1 MINFIKTI
9 FLLIICSGTLISKP
23 IIIKLATLAPEGTE
37 YYNLLLE
44 MGQRWQEET
53 NGEIILRIYP
63 NGVVGRES
71 DTIRKMRI
79 GQIQASAMSSIGLAD
94 LTDQIQA
101 FTIPMVFKDYDDV
114 EKVKEVMFDDISNGL
129 SESGFKL
136 LFLVDIGWVYWFSV
150 NEIAVPEDLRNAKI
164 YTTAGDYI
172 TVELFKRFGFNAI
185 PVSETDILISLQTGM
200 INSMQT
206 VPILSLS
213 SGWFA
218 LMPNML
224 DLKWAVF
231 IGAVIIDERVW
242 SKIRPEHQKVMME
255 VAQEI
260 GKKYQENG
268 RKTDAQAIE
277 MMKKYGMKVKTPTD
291 EELKIWEDF
300 KEEIKGKNVICVVSG
315 SNNDITRTAEIKER
329 ALLHANLKHYFI
341 VKFPQRAGALR
352 EFVVDILGENDDITH
367 FEYTKKTNREN
378 GAAVVGVELKSAD
391 DLEPLIT
398 KMKLHNFYG
407 DYLNNKP
414 ELFQFL
420 V

>member
-101 FTIPMVFKDYDDV
+101 FTIPMKFKDYDDV
-114 EKVKEVMFDDISNGL
+114 ENVKEVMFDDISNGL

-136 LFLVDIGWVYWFSV
+136 LFLVDIGWVYWFSA
-150 NEIAVPEDLRNAKI
+150 NEISVPEDLRNAKI
-164 YTTAGDYI
+164 YTTAGDYV

-185 PVSETDILISLQTGM
+185 PVSETDILTSLQTGM

-268 RKTDAQAIE
+268 RKTDAKAIE
-277 MMKKYGMKVKTPTD
+277 MMKEYGMKVKTPTD

-300 KEEIKGKNVICVVSG
+300 KEEIIPDVIDTYVP
-315 SNNDITRTAEIKER
+315 KEVYD
-329 ALLHANLKHYFI
+329 K
-341 VKFPQRAGALR
+341 V
-352 EFVVDILGENDDITH
+352 T
-367 FEYTKKTNREN
+367 
-378 GAAVVGVELKSAD
+378 SAID
-391 DLEPLIT
+391 E
-398 KMKLHNFYG
+398 
-407 DYLNNKP
+407 
-414 ELFQFL
+414 
-420 V
+420 

>member
-136 LFLVDIGWVYWFSV
+136 LFLVDIGWVYWFSA

-164 YTTAGDYI
+164 YTTAGDYV

-185 PVSETDILISLQTGM
+185 PVSETDILTSLQTGM
-200 INSMQT
+200 INSIQT

-268 RKTDAQAIE
+268 RKTDVKAIE
-277 MMKKYGMKVKTPTD
+277 MMKEYGMKVKTPTD

-300 KEEIKGKNVICVVSG
+300 KEEIIPDVIDTYVP
-315 SNNDITRTAEIKER
+315 KEVYD
-329 ALLHANLKHYFI
+329 K
-341 VKFPQRAGALR
+341 V
-352 EFVVDILGENDDITH
+352 T
-367 FEYTKKTNREN
+367 
-378 GAAVVGVELKSAD
+378 SAID
-391 DLEPLIT
+391 E
-398 KMKLHNFYG
+398 
-407 DYLNNKP
+407 
-414 ELFQFL
+414 
-420 V
+420 

>member
-114 EKVKEVMFDDISNGL
+114 EKVKEVMFHDISNGL

-136 LFLVDIGWVYWFSV
+136 LFLVDIGWVYWFSA

-164 YTTAGDYI
+164 YTTAGDYV

-300 KEEIKGKNVICVVSG
+300 KEEIIPDVIDAYVP
-315 SNNDITRTAEIKER
+315 KEVYD
-329 ALLHANLKHYFI
+329 KVI
-341 VKFPQRAGALR
+341 
-352 EFVVDILGENDDITH
+352 
-367 FEYTKKTNREN
+367 
-378 GAAVVGVELKSAD
+378 SAID
-391 DLEPLIT
+391 E
-398 KMKLHNFYG
+398 
-407 DYLNNKP
+407 
-414 ELFQFL
+414 
-420 V
+420 

>member
-53 NGEIILRIYP
+53 NGEVILRIYP

-101 FTIPMVFKDYDDV
+101 FTIPMKFKDYDDV
-114 EKVKEVMFDDISNGL
+114 ENVKEAMFDDISNGL

-136 LFLVDIGWVYWFSV
+136 LFLVDIGWVYWFSA
-150 NEIAVPEDLRNAKI
+150 NEISVPEDLRNAKI
-164 YTTAGDYI
+164 YTTAGDYV

-185 PVSETDILISLQTGM
+185 PVSETDILTSLQTGM

-242 SKIRPEHQKVMME
+242 SKIRPEHQKAMME

-277 MMKKYGMKVKTPTD
+277 MMKEYGMKVKTPTD

-300 KEEIKGKNVICVVSG
+300 KEEIIPDVIDTYVP
-315 SNNDITRTAEIKER
+315 KEVYD
-329 ALLHANLKHYFI
+329 K
-341 VKFPQRAGALR
+341 V
-352 EFVVDILGENDDITH
+352 T
-367 FEYTKKTNREN
+367 
-378 GAAVVGVELKSAD
+378 SAID
-391 DLEPLIT
+391 E
-398 KMKLHNFYG
+398 
-407 DYLNNKP
+407 
-414 ELFQFL
+414 
-420 V
+420 

>member
-136 LFLVDIGWVYWFSV
+136 LFLVDIGWVYWFST
-150 NEIAVPEDLRNAKI
+150 NEISVPEDLRNAKI
-164 YTTAGDYI
+164 YTTAGDYV

-185 PVSETDILISLQTGM
+185 PVSETDILTGLQTGM

-218 LMPNML
+218 LMPHML

-268 RKTDAQAIE
+268 RKTDAKSIE
-277 MMKKYGMKVKTPTD
+277 MMKEYGMKVKTPTD

-300 KEEIKGKNVICVVSG
+300 KEEIMPDVIDTYVP
-315 SNNDITRTAEIKER
+315 KEVY
-329 ALLHANLKHYFI
+329 NK
-341 VKFPQRAGALR
+341 V
-352 EFVVDILGENDDITH
+352 T
-367 FEYTKKTNREN
+367 
-378 GAAVVGVELKSAD
+378 SAID
-391 DLEPLIT
+391 E
-398 KMKLHNFYG
+398 
-407 DYLNNKP
+407 
-414 ELFQFL
+414 
-420 V
+420 

>member
-136 LFLVDIGWVYWFSV
+136 LFLVDIGWVYWFSA
-150 NEIAVPEDLRNAKI
+150 NEISVPEDLRNAKI
-164 YTTAGDYI
+164 YTTAGDYV

-185 PVSETDILISLQTGM
+185 PVSETDILTSLQTGM

-268 RKTDAQAIE
+268 RKTDAKAIE
-277 MMKKYGMKVKTPTD
+277 MMKEYGMKVKTPTD

-300 KEEIKGKNVICVVSG
+300 KEEIIPDVIDTYVP
-315 SNNDITRTAEIKER
+315 KEVYD
-329 ALLHANLKHYFI
+329 K
-341 VKFPQRAGALR
+341 V
-352 EFVVDILGENDDITH
+352 T
-367 FEYTKKTNREN
+367 
-378 GAAVVGVELKSAD
+378 SAID
-391 DLEPLIT
+391 E
-398 KMKLHNFYG
+398 
-407 DYLNNKP
+407 
-414 ELFQFL
+414 
-420 V
+420 

>member
-23 IIIKLATLAPEGTE
+23 IVIKLATLAPEGTE

-101 FTIPMVFKDYDDV
+101 FTIPMKFKDYDDV
-114 EKVKEVMFDDISNGL
+114 ESVKEVMFDDISNGL

-136 LFLVDIGWVYWFSV
+136 LFLVDIGWVYWFSA

-164 YTTAGDYI
+164 YTTAGDYV
-172 TVELFKRFGFNAI
+172 TVELFKQFGFNAI
-185 PVSETDILISLQTGM
+185 PVSETDILTSLQTGM

-231 IGAVIIDERVW
+231 IGAVIVDERVW

-255 VAQEI
+255 MAQEI

-277 MMKKYGMKVKTPTD
+277 MMKKYGMNVKTPTD
-291 EELKIWEDF
+291 EELKIWNDF
-300 KEEIKGKNVICVVSG
+300 KEKIMPDVIDTYVPK
-315 SNNDITRTAEIKER
+315 DIYDKVT
-329 ALLHANLKHYFI
+329 
-341 VKFPQRAGALR
+341 
-352 EFVVDILGENDDITH
+352 
-367 FEYTKKTNREN
+367 
-378 GAAVVGVELKSAD
+378 SAID
-391 DLEPLIT
+391 E
-398 KMKLHNFYG
+398 
-407 DYLNNKP
+407 
-414 ELFQFL
+414 
-420 V
+420 

>member
-53 NGEIILRIYP
+53 NGEVILRIYP

-101 FTIPMVFKDYDDV
+101 FTIPMKFKDYDDV
-114 EKVKEVMFDDISNGL
+114 ENVKEVMFDDISNGL

-136 LFLVDIGWVYWFSV
+136 LFLVDIGWVYWFSA
-150 NEIAVPEDLRNAKI
+150 NEISVPEDLRNAKI
-164 YTTAGDYI
+164 YTTAGDYV

-185 PVSETDILISLQTGM
+185 PVSETDILTGLQTGM

-231 IGAVIIDERVW
+231 IGAVIVDERVW

-255 VAQEI
+255 MAQEI

-277 MMKKYGMKVKTPTD
+277 MMKEYGMKVKTPTD

-300 KEEIKGKNVICVVSG
+300 KKEIMPDVIDAYVPEEVYNKV
-315 SNNDITRTAEIKER
+315 T
-329 ALLHANLKHYFI
+329 
-341 VKFPQRAGALR
+341 
-352 EFVVDILGENDDITH
+352 
-367 FEYTKKTNREN
+367 
-378 GAAVVGVELKSAD
+378 SAID
-391 DLEPLIT
+391 E
-398 KMKLHNFYG
+398 
-407 DYLNNKP
+407 
-414 ELFQFL
+414 
-420 V
+420 

>member
-136 LFLVDIGWVYWFSV
+136 LFLVDIGWVYWFSA

-164 YTTAGDYI
+164 YTTAGDYV

-300 KEEIKGKNVICVVSG
+300 KEEIIPDVIDAYVP
-315 SNNDITRTAEIKER
+315 KEVYD
-329 ALLHANLKHYFI
+329 KVI
-341 VKFPQRAGALR
+341 
-352 EFVVDILGENDDITH
+352 
-367 FEYTKKTNREN
+367 
-378 GAAVVGVELKSAD
+378 SAID
-391 DLEPLIT
+391 E
-398 KMKLHNFYG
+398 
-407 DYLNNKP
+407 
-414 ELFQFL
+414 
-420 V
+420 

>member
-9 FLLIICSGTLISKP
+9 FLLIICSGMLISKP

-136 LFLVDIGWVYWFSV
+136 LFLVDIGWIYWFSA
-150 NEIAVPEDLRNAKI
+150 NEIVVPEDLRNAKI
-164 YTTAGDYI
+164 YTTAGDYV

-300 KEEIKGKNVICVVSG
+300 KEEIIPDVIDAYVP
-315 SNNDITRTAEIKER
+315 KEVYD
-329 ALLHANLKHYFI
+329 KVI
-341 VKFPQRAGALR
+341 
-352 EFVVDILGENDDITH
+352 
-367 FEYTKKTNREN
+367 
-378 GAAVVGVELKSAD
+378 SAID
-391 DLEPLIT
+391 E
-398 KMKLHNFYG
+398 
-407 DYLNNKP
+407 
-414 ELFQFL
+414 
-420 V
+420 

>member
-53 NGEIILRIYP
+53 NGEVILRIYP

-101 FTIPMVFKDYDDV
+101 FTIPMKFKDYDDV
-114 EKVKEVMFDDISNGL
+114 ENVKEVMFDDISNGL

-136 LFLVDIGWVYWFSV
+136 LFLVDIGWVYWFSA
-150 NEIAVPEDLRNAKI
+150 NEISVPEDLRNAKI
-164 YTTAGDYI
+164 YTTAGDYV

-185 PVSETDILISLQTGM
+185 PVSETDILTSLQTGM

-268 RKTDAQAIE
+268 RKTDAKAIE
-277 MMKKYGMKVKTPTD
+277 MMKEYGMKVKTPTD

-300 KEEIKGKNVICVVSG
+300 KEEIIPDVIDTYVP
-315 SNNDITRTAEIKER
+315 KEVYD
-329 ALLHANLKHYFI
+329 K
-341 VKFPQRAGALR
+341 V
-352 EFVVDILGENDDITH
+352 T
-367 FEYTKKTNREN
+367 
-378 GAAVVGVELKSAD
+378 SAID
-391 DLEPLIT
+391 E
-398 KMKLHNFYG
+398 
-407 DYLNNKP
+407 
-414 ELFQFL
+414 
-420 V
+420 

>member
-114 EKVKEVMFDDISNGL
+114 EKVKEVMFHDISNGL

-136 LFLVDIGWVYWFSV
+136 LFLVDIGWVYWFSA

-164 YTTAGDYI
+164 YTTAGDYV

-185 PVSETDILISLQTGM
+185 PVSETDILTSLQTGM
-200 INSMQT
+200 INSIQT

-242 SKIRPEHQKVMME
+242 SK
-255 VAQEI
+255 
-260 GKKYQENG
+260 N
-268 RKTDAQAIE
+268 T
-277 MMKKYGMKVKTPTD
+277 
-291 EELKIWEDF
+291 
-300 KEEIKGKNVICVVSG
+300 
-315 SNNDITRTAEIKER
+315 TRTSKSYDGSCTR
-329 ALLHANLKHYFI
+329 
-341 VKFPQRAGALR
+341 
-352 EFVVDILGENDDITH
+352 
-367 FEYTKKTNREN
+367 NR
-378 GAAVVGVELKSAD
+378 
-391 DLEPLIT
+391 
-398 KMKLHNFYG
+398 
-407 DYLNNKP
+407 
-414 ELFQFL
+414 
-420 V
+420 

>member
-9 FLLIICSGTLISKP
+9 FLLIICSGMLISKP

-136 LFLVDIGWVYWFSV
+136 LFLVDIGWVYWFSA

-164 YTTAGDYI
+164 YTTAGDYV

-300 KEEIKGKNVICVVSG
+300 KEEIIPDVIDAYVP
-315 SNNDITRTAEIKER
+315 KEVYD
-329 ALLHANLKHYFI
+329 KVI
-341 VKFPQRAGALR
+341 
-352 EFVVDILGENDDITH
+352 
-367 FEYTKKTNREN
+367 
-378 GAAVVGVELKSAD
+378 SAID
-391 DLEPLIT
+391 E
-398 KMKLHNFYG
+398 
-407 DYLNNKP
+407 
-414 ELFQFL
+414 
-420 V
+420 

>member
-53 NGEIILRIYP
+53 NGEVILRIYP

-101 FTIPMVFKDYDDV
+101 FTIPMKFKDYDDV
-114 EKVKEVMFDDISNGL
+114 ENVKEVMFDDISNGL

-136 LFLVDIGWVYWFSV
+136 LFLVDIGWVYWFSA
-150 NEIAVPEDLRNAKI
+150 NEISVPEDLRNAKI
-164 YTTAGDYI
+164 YTTAGDYV

-185 PVSETDILISLQTGM
+185 PVSETDILTSLQTGM

-242 SKIRPEHQKVMME
+242 SKIRPEHQKAMME
-255 VAQEI
+255 IAQEI

-268 RKTDAQAIE
+268 RATDAKAIE
-277 MMKKYGMKVKTPTD
+277 MMKEYGMKVKTPTD

-300 KEEIKGKNVICVVSG
+300 KEEIIPDVIDTYVP
-315 SNNDITRTAEIKER
+315 KEVYD
-329 ALLHANLKHYFI
+329 K
-341 VKFPQRAGALR
+341 V
-352 EFVVDILGENDDITH
+352 T
-367 FEYTKKTNREN
+367 
-378 GAAVVGVELKSAD
+378 SAID
-391 DLEPLIT
+391 E
-398 KMKLHNFYG
+398 
-407 DYLNNKP
+407 
-414 ELFQFL
+414 
-420 V
+420 